1 MRKDKKTFG
10 IKLYSMFIGSVLIMV
25 FILLIFFWLY
35 SNHTMIDRE
44 KRGAQNVLDS
54 VTQNMELQ
62 FADIV
67 NVERSL
73 YIYNELFQELES
85 MNNPRLFEHYDELD
99 RIEMEENYSMT
110 LTKLI
115 HTSTQDIR
123 AVVFFPM
130 SGTEKAY
137 YLGKDSS
144 ELQTIDC
151 PDYRDEEWFCEAI
164 EGGED
169 MLFYRPHIPEYM
181 PNKKLGEV
189 YSYVKA
195 VRSVDSRKTIGVL
208 KVDVSDRMLQEA
220 IGILDETGG
229 NGLAIMKGD
238 NVFIGSS
245 WVESADGMQIITDQ
259 KAKVGDIEYAI
270 QSADIPDTEL
280 TLVYLSARSSLYRG
294 YLYVFLL
301 SLLILL
307 AGGALSFVNYRHQ
320 ASKLVRDVR
329 QITDVLGHVE
339 KGELDVRI
347 KVRED
352 SEFGAIAEAINQM
365 TENLKK
371 YIEKEYLME
380 IQQQKAEYRA
390 LQSQINPHFLYN
402 TLNGFVALNR
412 MGEKKVLERSIL
424 ELSRLFRYTCSSQE
438 VVAVQ
443 EEMSFLEDYLRLEK
457 LKYDE
462 RLEYLIWMDNESKKK
477 KIPRLLLQPLVE
489 NSIKHGMG
497 DREEPIMIQIMAKTV
512 RTKGIGNVTV
522 LTVRDNGEGFD
533 IKKQQQQSGQIGVA
547 NVKARTELF
556 CQNALFQCVSI
567 PGKGTKTTVIFP
579 GQEQGEYK

>member
-1 MRKDKKTFG
+1 
-10 IKLYSMFIGSVLIMV
+10 MFIGSVLIMV

-85 MNNPRLFEHYDELD
+85 MNNPRLFEHYDELE

-151 PDYRDEEWFCEAI
+151 PNYQDEEWFCEAI

-220 IGILDETGG
+220 IGILGETGG

-259 KAKVGDIEYAI
+259 KAKVGDVEYAI

-352 SEFGAIAEAINQM
+352 SEFGAIAEAINRM

-371 YIEKEYLME
+371 YIAKEYLME

-462 RLEYLIWMDNESKKK
+462 RLEYLIWMDDESKKK

-497 DREEPIMIQIMAKTV
+497 DREESIMIQIMAKTV